1 MKMKKKGMAKGGA
14 MKKKGYAMGG
24 MKKGYAMG
32 GMKKKMK
39 AGGGVKKFNKGK
51 EVDVGE
57 TPVTPDKRMPFGPK
71 TKSAVTRRVDQFL
84 NEDAANT
91 KKFSDRGTSGAAAG
105 KKQGKKIMQKASAD
119 MDSLRSYGKDA
130 PKGRSFGQKVQPKQG
145 EMKTP
150 VETLKPKTRAMLG
163 AKKGGSIKKMKAG
176 GMPKKKGFA
185 PGGKVAKKGKAKG
198 GKMGGKSSVRGAGIA
213 QRGVRP
219 AKMR

>member
-1 MKMKKKGMAKGGA
+1 MK

-24 MKKGYAMG
+24 MKKKGYAMG

-39 AGGGVKKFNKGK
+39 AGGGVKKMAAGK

-57 TPVTPDKRMPFGPK
+57 TPMTPDKRMPFGPK

-130 PKGRSFGQKVQPKQG
+130 PKGRSFGQTTQPKQG

-150 VETLKPKTRAMLG
+150 VETIRPQPRPASMK
-163 AKKGGSIKKMKAG
+163 KKGGSIKKMKAG
-176 GMPKKKGFA
+176 GMTKKMKA
-185 PGGKVAKKGKAKG
+185 GGGVAKKGKAKG
-198 GKMGGKSSVRGAGIA
+198 GKSKVRGAGIA

-219 AKMR
+219 AQMR

>member
-1 MKMKKKGMAKGGA
+1 MK

-39 AGGGVKKFNKGK
+39 AGGGVKKMEAG
-51 EVDVGE
+51 
-57 TPVTPDKRMPFGPK
+57 GP
-71 TKSAVTRRVDQFL
+71 TGMITQEQIDDPARAV
-84 NEDAANT
+84 
-91 KKFSDRGTSGAAAG
+91 AAG
-105 KKQGKKIMQKASAD
+105 NREAKLRAQEGVPGKKPM
-119 MDSLRSYGKDA
+119 R
-130 PKGRSFGQKVQPKQG
+130 
-145 EMKTP
+145 
-150 VETLKPKTRAMLG
+150 PKTRSTTAPMTSVRPPPRPASMAMN
-163 AKKGGSIKKMKAG
+163 KKGGSIKKMKAG
-176 GMPKKKGFA
+176 GVAKKGFA

>member
-39 AGGGVKKFNKGK
+39 AGGGVKKMN
-51 EVDVGE
+51 VG
-57 TPVTPDKRMPFGPK
+57 GPTTEG
-71 TKSAVTRRVDQFL
+71 TKSRRISQFL
-84 NEDAANT
+84 DDDAANYL
-91 KKFSDRGTSGAAAG
+91 KFKDRGTSGAAEGEKGA
-105 KKQGKKIMQKASAD
+105 KKQINKYKKD
-119 MDSLRSYGKDA
+119 MANVERFGKDA

-198 GKMGGKSSVRGAGIA
+198 GKMGGKSKVRGAGIA

>member
-1 MKMKKKGMAKGGA
+1 MK

-51 EVDVGE
+51 EVGGQQEIDVYRSRALQSQDDQTAAENKFAQRGRSGRAE
-57 TPVTPDKRMPFGPK
+57 GAKQARNIRAKAGTDNRMIDDYG
-71 TKSAVTRRVDQFL
+71 VD
-84 NEDAANT
+84 A
-91 KKFSDRGTSGAAAG
+91 
-105 KKQGKKIMQKASAD
+105 QKA
-119 MDSLRSYGKDA
+119 
-130 PKGRSFGQKVQPKQG
+130 RSFGQKTQPKQG
-145 EMKTP
+145 KMKG
-150 VETLKPKTRAMLG
+150 KG
-163 AKKGGSIKKMKAG
+163 ADRLTAAEPPMMKKGGSIKKMKAG

-185 PGGKVAKKGKAKG
+185 PGGKVAKKGKSKG
-198 GKMGGKSSVRGAGIA
+198 GKMGGKSKVRGAGIA